1 MLGAKNPLNNPFLG
15 DTRLHPIT
23 RGFRVIHIKRGA
35 LSTLQEHHTPNLSA
49 RWQTGN
55 PRRCPWESG

>member
-23 RGFRVIHIKRGA
+23 RGFRVIYIKGGRFVYA
-35 LSTLQEHHTPNLSA
+35 AETTHP
-49 RWQTGN
+49 
-55 PRRCPWESG
+55 